1 VCRASRLAGVGR
13 DGWGFLPDVAAAMG
27 LSGARARAQAPR
39 GSRRRLRAL
48 GLAVLGALVV
58 SLVVSKAAQA
68 YVYWANRTDTI
79 GATGTIA
86 RSNLDGSGANQ
97 SFITGASSPGGV
109 AVDAAHVY
117 WANTGTIARA
127 NLDGTGVNQRFITGA
142 SDPDGVAV
150 DAAHVYWAN
159 LGTNTIARANLDGS
173 GANQRFITG
182 AEDPFGVAVDAAH
195 VYWANTGTSTIA
207 RANLDGS
214 GANLSFITALG
225 PGGVAVDAAHV
236 YWANTGIN
244 GLGTIARA
252 NLDGSGANQRFIT
265 AGSYPDGVAVDA
277 AHVYWV
283 NGVGYGPPVPRDTQN
298 TIARANLDGSGANQ
312 RFITGASF
320 PSGVAVDALTLPPPP
335 VGVVNEPRISVT
347 GVASSRCRRANFRAH
362 VSVSDALKLKRVDVV
377 LDGRRIVHTHAK
389 RIGARVLAIRLRA
402 GSHTLKIIATD
413 AAGKTTVLVVHF
425 TRCG

>member
-1 VCRASRLAGVGR
+1 VRRASRLAGVDR

-58 SLVVSKAAQA
+58 SMVVSQAAQA
-68 YVYWANRTDTI
+68 YVYWANA
-79 GATGTIA
+79 ATNTNTIA

-97 SFITGASSPGGV
+97 RFITGASSPLGV

-117 WANTGTIARA
+117 WTNR
-127 NLDGTGVNQRFITGA
+127 R
-142 SDPDGVAV
+142 
-150 DAAHVYWAN
+150 
-159 LGTNTIARANLDGS
+159 TNTIARANLDGS

-182 AEDPFGVAVDAAH
+182 ANGPIGVAVDAAH
-195 VYWANTGTSTIA
+195 VYWTNELT
-207 RANLDGS
+207 N
-214 GANLSFITALG
+214 
-225 PGGVAVDAAHV
+225 
-236 YWANTGIN
+236 
-244 GLGTIARA
+244 TIARA
-252 NLDGSGANQRFIT
+252 NLDGSGANQSFIT
-265 AGSYPDGVAVDA
+265 GANGPEGVAVDA
-277 AHVYWV
+277 AHVYWTNINTGFNN
-283 NGVGYGPPVPRDTQN
+283 NGIG

-312 RFITGASF
+312 RFITGADGPMGVAVDAAHVYWANFDTSTIGRSNLDGTGANQSF
-320 PSGVAVDALTLPPPP
+320 ITAASLPEGVAVDAAHVYWANIDTRTIARANLDGSGADQRFITGASSPVGVAVDALTPPPP
-335 VGVVNEPRISVT
+335 VGVVKAPRISIA

-389 RIGARVLAIRLRA
+389 RIGARVLARRLRA

-413 AAGKTTVLVVHF
+413 AAGKTTVFVVRF

>member
-1 VCRASRLAGVGR
+1 MCRASRLAGVGR

-117 WANTGTIARA
+117 WANTGT
-127 NLDGTGVNQRFITGA
+127 
-142 SDPDGVAV
+142 
-150 DAAHVYWAN
+150 
-159 LGTNTIARANLDGS
+159 
-173 GANQRFITG
+173 
-182 AEDPFGVAVDAAH
+182 
-195 VYWANTGTSTIA
+195 STIA

-265 AGSYPDGVAVDA
+265 A
-277 AHVYWV
+277 
-283 NGVGYGPPVPRDTQN
+283 
-298 TIARANLDGSGANQ
+298 
-312 RFITGASF
+312 ASF

-335 VGVVNEPRISVT
+335 VGVVKAPRISIA

>member
-1 VCRASRLAGVGR
+1 
-13 DGWGFLPDVAAAMG
+13 MG
-27 LSGARARAQAPR
+27 LSAARARAQAPK

-58 SLVVSKAAQA
+58 SLVVSQAAQA
-68 YVYWANRTDTI
+68 YVYWTNSSF
-79 GATGTIA
+79 GADTIA
-86 RSNLDGSGANQ
+86 RSNLDGSGANL
-97 SFITGASSPGGV
+97 SFITGAHFPDGV

-117 WANTGTIARA
+117 WANQDTNTIARA

-142 SDPDGVAV
+142 SSPDGVAV
-150 DAAHVYWAN
+150 DATHVYWAN
-159 LGTNTIARANLDGS
+159 FTTNTIARANLDGS
-173 GANQRFITG
+173 GANLRFITG

-195 VYWANTGTSTIA
+195 VYWANTGTNTIA
-207 RANLDGS
+207 RS
-214 GANLSFITALG
+214 
-225 PGGVAVDAAHV
+225 
-236 YWANTGIN
+236 
-244 GLGTIARA
+244 

-265 AGSYPDGVAVDA
+265 GANGPEGVAVDA

-389 RIGARVLAIRLRA
+389 RIGARVLARRLRA

-413 AAGKTTVLVVHF
+413 AAGKTTVFVVRF

>member
-58 SLVVSKAAQA
+58 SMVVSQAAQA
-68 YVYWANRTDTI
+68 YVYWANFSPGTI
-79 GATGTIA
+79 ARSNLDGSGANLSFITGASSPFGVAVDAAHVYWVNTGTNTIA

-97 SFITGASSPGGV
+97 SFITGANSPFGV

-117 WANTGTIARA
+117 WTTGE
-127 NLDGTGVNQRFITGA
+127 N
-142 SDPDGVAV
+142 S
-150 DAAHVYWAN
+150 
-159 LGTNTIARANLDGS
+159 TIARANLDGS
-173 GANQRFITG
+173 GANQRFITRAG
-182 AEDPFGVAVDAAH
+182 APGDVAVDAAHVYWANCNTNTIARANLDGSGVNLSFITGAKDPNGVAVDAAH
-195 VYWANTGTSTIA
+195 VYWANPGT
-207 RANLDGS
+207 
-214 GANLSFITALG
+214 
-225 PGGVAVDAAHV
+225 
-236 YWANTGIN
+236 N

-265 AGSYPDGVAVDA
+265 RAGAPGGVAVDA

-283 NGVGYGPPVPRDTQN
+283 NGVGH
-298 TIARANLDGSGANQ
+298 TIARANLDGSGVNQ

-320 PSGVAVDALTLPPPP
+320 PVGVAVDALTLPPPP
-335 VGVVNEPRISVT
+335 VGVVKAPRISIA

-362 VSVSDALKLKRVDVV
+362 VSVSDALKLKRVDVS

-389 RIGARVLAIRLRA
+389 RIGARVLARRLRA

-413 AAGKTTVLVVHF
+413 TAGKTTVRVVHF
-425 TRCG
+425 TRCGQVAQRGEDDQ

>member
-1 VCRASRLAGVGR
+1 MCRASRLAGVGR

-117 WANTGTIARA
+117 WANTG
-127 NLDGTGVNQRFITGA
+127 
-142 SDPDGVAV
+142 
-150 DAAHVYWAN
+150 
-159 LGTNTIARANLDGS
+159 
-173 GANQRFITG
+173 
-182 AEDPFGVAVDAAH
+182 
-195 VYWANTGTSTIA
+195 
-207 RANLDGS
+207 
-214 GANLSFITALG
+214 
-225 PGGVAVDAAHV
+225 
-236 YWANTGIN
+236 IN

-265 AGSYPDGVAVDA
+265 A
-277 AHVYWV
+277 
-283 NGVGYGPPVPRDTQN
+283 
-298 TIARANLDGSGANQ
+298 
-312 RFITGASF
+312 ASF

-335 VGVVNEPRISVT
+335 VGVVKAPRISIA

-389 RIGARVLAIRLRA
+389 RIGARVLARRLRA
-402 GSHTLKIIATD
+402 GSHTIKSIATD
-413 AAGKTTVLVVHF
+413 TAGKTTVLVVHF

>member
-27 LSGARARAQAPR
+27 LSAARARAQAPK

-58 SLVVSKAAQA
+58 SLVVTQAAQA
-68 YVYWANRTDTI
+68 YVYWANLDT
-79 GATGTIA
+79 
-86 RSNLDGSGANQ
+86 N
-97 SFITGASSPGGV
+97 
-109 AVDAAHVY
+109 
-117 WANTGTIARA
+117 TIARA

-142 SDPDGVAV
+142 NEPVGVAV

-159 LGTNTIARANLDGS
+159 TNTIARANLNGTGVNQRFITGASSPEGVAVDAAHVYWANFNTGTIARANLDGS

-195 VYWANTGTSTIA
+195 VYWANTGTNTIA

-214 GANLSFITALG
+214 GANLSFITGANVPL
-225 PGGVAVDAAHV
+225 GVAVDAAHV
-236 YWANTGIN
+236 YWANTGTD
-244 GLGTIARA
+244 TIARA
-252 NLDGSGANQRFIT
+252 NLDGTGVNQSFIT
-265 AGSYPDGVAVDA
+265 AASGPAGVAVDA
-277 AHVYWV
+277 AHVYWAA
-283 NGVGYGPPVPRDTQN
+283 D
-298 TIARANLDGSGANQ
+298 TIARAKLDGTGVNQ
-312 RFITGASF
+312 SFITGANGF
-320 PSGVAVDALTLPPPP
+320 EGVAVDALTLPPPP
-335 VGVVNEPRISVT
+335 VGVVKAPRISIA

-413 AAGKTTVLVVHF
+413 AAGKTTVRVVHF
-425 TRCG
+425 TRCGQVAPEGEDDHD